1 MGPSGRFYSYIY
13 ISSDVND
20 WDRWFL
26 GRAPRTRET
35 LPDFREFCRVTRHSR
50 LFRRLKGGQRTPEN
64 GASHFMCVCCPI
76 SFVIVNVN
84 VIFCYSKTCK

>member
-1 MGPSGRFYSYIY
+1 MGPSGRFYSYIYIYIY

-35 LPDFREFCRVTRHSR
+35 LADFCELCRVTRHSR
-50 LFRRLKGGQRTPEN
+50 VFHRLTGSQRTPGN
-64 GASHFMCVCCPI
+64 GASQLGI
-76 SFVIVNVN
+76 RA
-84 VIFCYSKTCK
+84 